1 MINNKKYF
9 FTFIALFFLIVIF
22 NLGNSYLQQNKE
34 NLFFD
39 SKLKEIKLKEEL
51 LNENQKKLYLEGIT
65 SLNTEFNKVYLK
77 TKQLAKD
84 RMINKLDLENKLL
97 DCSLKNKKSSISIS
111 SGLTYGNLSLN
122 ILDIFCQE

>member
-1 MINNKKYF
+1 
-9 FTFIALFFLIVIF
+9 
-22 NLGNSYLQQNKE
+22 
-34 NLFFD
+34 LFFD